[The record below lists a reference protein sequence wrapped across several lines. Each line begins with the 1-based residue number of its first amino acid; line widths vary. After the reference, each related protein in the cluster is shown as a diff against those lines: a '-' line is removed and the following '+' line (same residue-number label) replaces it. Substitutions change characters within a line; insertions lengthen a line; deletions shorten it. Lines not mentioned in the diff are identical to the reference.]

1 MKNKAKKIIAIIISM
16 ILLVMLATPACA
28 ESTEEIDA
36 EVARI
41 FKKWKTSG
49 GILVVAKDGKIIYE
63 KAYGFADKIA
73 KEKVSSDSYFRIASV
88 SKLVTGCVAMKLME
102 SGNLDIDRNIG
113 EYLADPAYKVANP
126 MFPKVSITTR
136 MLMSHTSSI
145 KADGGFSRGKAISE
159 MLNVKKRKQSNFYQ
173 KKPGTYYKYSNYG
186 VGTLGCMIEFITG
199 QKLSTAA
206 KQLLFNELEIDAA
219 YSPVYLKNPEMITT
233 IYNKDGSIGLT
244 RARKLREEYNA
255 DIDVDHDYYE
265 GYGRIYIK
273 GKDLCRIG
281 IMLCDGGIIDE
292 KRILKEE
299 TVQEMLSSQKG
310 KGGITIDSPY
320 GLCVHREKT
329 LLKGKIIY
337 GHQGLLDGVLCNLY
351 FDPETRFVFVMLTN
365 GCKSDMNDHVGSLSR
380 YMFDFAWKTFNE

>member
-1 MKNKAKKIIAIIISM
+1 MKNRARKIAAFIISI
-16 ILLVMLATPACA
+16 ILII
-28 ESTEEIDA
+28 STVSAYAQSQEDIDEE
-36 EVARI
+36 VTRI

-49 GILVVAKDGKIIYE
+49 GILVIAKDGEIIYE
-63 KAYGFADKIA
+63 KTYGFADKIA
-73 KEKVSSDSYFRIASV
+73 KEKISSDSYFRIASV

-102 SGNLDIDRNIG
+102 SGSLDIDKNIG

-126 MFPKVSITTR
+126 MFPKISITAR

-159 MLNVKKRKQSNFYQ
+159 MLNVKKKKQSNFYK

-199 QKLSTAA
+199 QKLSIAA
-206 KQLLFNELEIDAA
+206 KQLFFNELGIDAA
-219 YSPVYLKNPEMITT
+219 YSPVYLNNPELITT
-233 IYNKDGSIGLT
+233 TYNKDGSIGLT
-244 RARKLREEYNA
+244 RARKLREEYKK

-265 GYGRIYIK
+265 GYGHVYIK
-273 GKDLCRIG
+273 GKDLCKIG
-281 IMLCDGGIIDE
+281 IMLCDGGVVDG
-292 KRILKEE
+292 KRILQEK
-299 TVQEMLSSQKG
+299 TIQEMLSSQAG

-320 GLCVHREKT
+320 GLCIHREKT
-329 LLKGKIIY
+329 LIKGKIIY
-337 GHQGLLDGVLCNLY
+337 GHQGLLDGVLCNIY

-380 YMFDFAWKTFNE
+380 YMFDYAWKTFNK